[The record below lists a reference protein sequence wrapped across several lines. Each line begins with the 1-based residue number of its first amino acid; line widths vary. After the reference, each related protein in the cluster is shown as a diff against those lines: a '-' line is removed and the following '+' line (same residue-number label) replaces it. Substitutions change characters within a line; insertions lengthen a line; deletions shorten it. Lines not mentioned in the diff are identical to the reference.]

1 MNDSGGLV
9 GTLESA
15 QTEGPDV
22 TYIDVFKD
30 LSLCNHRLYRQG
42 RTPMVRVGFI
52 GPFSNDIS
60 YATVAVQT
68 LPNTWPVRKAH
79 QLALKKYLSATK
91 EERRATGQ
99 ARWHDFK
106 VFFEDGHRTG
116 TTLNPVGITTT
127 DSEWNY
133 SEIYNHTT
141 SANIQFKMIG
151 PTTTDAYGIVD
162 QYDKS
167 EDQDIDQPRNPGN
180 VSPYEGLTAD
190 REQENMDNL
199 LDEGDNPPYNPTNLQ
214 TQLLTYAIGVGSGKS
229 DKMVSEWFPVP
240 CGLLKV
246 MAQVISTAPI
256 AADTTGSFFVEV
268 MPGDYKGVHATPMG
282 LKL

>member
-1 MNDSGGLV
+1 
-9 GTLESA
+9 
-15 QTEGPDV
+15 
-22 TYIDVFKD
+22 
-30 LSLCNHRLYRQG
+30 
-42 RTPMVRVGFI
+42 
-52 GPFSNDIS
+52 
-60 YATVAVQT
+60 
-68 LPNTWPVRKAH
+68 
-79 QLALKKYLSATK
+79 
-91 EERRATGQ
+91 
-99 ARWHDFK
+99 
-106 VFFEDGHRTG
+106 
-116 TTLNPVGITTT
+116 
-127 DSEWNY
+127 
-133 SEIYNHTT
+133 
-141 SANIQFKMIG
+141 MIG